1 MAVERAPPTMIRL
14 ALIFHT
20 IISVVY
26 CATINVHLNQT
37 AHEISPELFGIFVE
51 EINHG
56 LDGGMCCTGKF
67 FYRFGHSVSIIE
79 KHFVLGLH
87 AELIKNRA
95 LNPKGW
101 DNLEAYDVVFSGNAE
116 GIISI
121 SYDNPLNDVL
131 TTSLRLQVNTRV
143 APGERVGVRNS
154 GYWGIPI
161 RPDYTFYNAS
171 FYAKTTTSYDGPLT
185 ISIESTDG
193 NIIYASAVIPGI
205 TSSFQK
211 YEITLTPT
219 PALIQNPT
227 LDVVFVIA
235 VDGAGSV
242 DPGNEIFFQLISLYP
257 PTWRNKRNG
266 LRIDLAEKLVAMKPS
281 IVRFPGGSFL
291 EGYEYNGE
299 IRRYIWEETIGPIER
314 RPGHPGLWDYY
325 ASNGIGMLEYLQL
338 AEELNATAVM
348 GVYAGRSL
356 SNFSYPIEEMEPFVQ
371 SALNAIEYAIGDTTT
386 TWGSVRAA
394 DGHPDPFPLP
404 YVEIGNE
411 DYFSVDYNAR
421 YPLFYDAII
430 ENFPQITIVGTDKV
444 DSRPVPVRDDHYF
457 VGLGGLPSLHHVYD
471 NEPRTDSKICK
482 FHILSANTS
491 PNPNLFYLDIGE
503 YATRDGPIGEF
514 VVAHLGAA
522 IEDASFLIS
531 MERNS
536 DLILMSS
543 YAPLFCNVNDLR
555 WTPNA
560 IYFDG
565 LSSYATPA
573 YWVQHMFSTKRGNIY
588 IPTDSDGNLES
599 FFHSAVVN
607 TATNTIVIKVVNNAP
622 AAESV
627 DVNLKGI
634 CGTLGGKV
642 SVLTGARFDSNSL
655 EEPMK
660 IAPTEQPFLTTT
672 NTFTF
677 SAPAYSLTI
686 FEIQFNDNDDLCE
699 TDNSGARLNERLQFY
714 MYLCAIIIVL
724 LSGLGA

>member
-1 MAVERAPPTMIRL
+1 MIRQV
-14 ALIFHT
+14 LIFY
-20 IISVVY
+20 IFISIAY
-26 CATINVHLNQT
+26 SATINVHLDQP

-56 LDGGMCCTGKF
+56 LDGG
-67 FYRFGHSVSIIE
+67 
-79 KHFVLGLH
+79 LH

-101 DNLEAYDVVFSGNAE
+101 DNLEGYDVVSSGNAQ
-116 GIISI
+116 GTITI

-131 TTSLRLQVNTRV
+131 TTSLRLQVNTQL
-143 APGERVGVRNS
+143 ALGERVGIRNS

-161 RPDYTFYNAS
+161 RPDYTYYNAS
-171 FYAKTTTSYDGPLT
+171 FYAKATTNFAGPLT
-185 ISIESTDG
+185 VSIESTDG
-193 NIIYASAVIPGI
+193 SIVYASAAIPGI

-211 YEITLTPT
+211 FEVTLTPIR
-219 PALIQNPT
+219 ALIQSPT

-235 VDGAGSV
+235 LDGSDSV
-242 DPGNEIFFQLISLYP
+242 DSGTEVFFQLVSLYP

-266 LRIDLAEKLVAMKPS
+266 LRIDLAEKLVAAKPS

-299 IRRYIWEETIGPIER
+299 IRRYIWEETIGPIDQ

-325 ASNGIGMLEYLQL
+325 ASNGIGMLEYLEL

-356 SNFSYPIEEMEPFVQ
+356 GNFSYPIDEMEPFVQ
-371 SALNAIEYAIGDTTT
+371 SALNAIEYAIGDAST

-394 DGHPDPFPLP
+394 TGHPEPFPLP

-421 YPLFYDAII
+421 YPLFYDAITVK
-430 ENFPQITIVGTDKV
+430 FPQITIVGTDYV
-444 DSRPVPVRDDHYF
+444 DNRPVPVRDDHFF
-457 VGLGGLPSLHHVYD
+457 VSLGGLPTLHNHYD
-471 NEPRTDSKICK
+471 TMARNDSKV
-482 FHILSANTS
+482 
-491 PNPNLFYLDIGE
+491 YIGE
-503 YATRDGPIGEF
+503 YATRDGPIGEL
-514 VVAHLGAA
+514 VVAHVGAA

-536 DLILMSS
+536 DLIIMSS
-543 YAPLFCNVNDLR
+543 YAPLLCNVNDLR

-573 YWVQHMFSTKRGNIY
+573 WWVQHLFSTKRGNIY
-588 IPTDSDGNLES
+588 IPTDSDGNTES

-607 TATNTIVIKVVNNAP
+607 TATNTTIIKVVNNAP
-622 AAESV
+622 AAVNV
-627 DVNLKGI
+627 DVNLMGI
-634 CGTLGGKV
+634 CGTFGGKV

-672 NTFTF
+672 NTFAFT
-677 SAPAYSLTI
+677 APAYSLSI
-686 FEIQFNDNDDLCE
+686 YEIQFDDDLCN
-699 TDNSGARLNERLQFY
+699 TGSSGSRLNEYLQFISV
-714 MYLCAIIIVL
+714 YLCALIYVVF
-724 LSGLGA
+724 